1 MALEGEEISGK
12 WAQRGVYF
20 LVMGIGAFFAYFNE
34 LRGWVRAPEYPRLS
48 DFLFDRLDPYIQ
60 PYLPG
65 IVLVLGGLFLL
76 ASIYSFYRFANAN
89 PSGGSA
95 A

>member
-1 MALEGEEISGK
+1 MASDMQEIADK
-12 WAQRGVYF
+12 WARRGVYF

-34 LRGWVRAPEYPRLS
+34 LHNWVQAPDYPRLS
-48 DFLFDRLDPYIQ
+48 DFLFDRLDPYIG

-65 IVLVLGGLFLL
+65 IVLVLGALFLV
-76 ASIYSFYRFANAN
+76 ASGVSFYRFFKADSA
-89 PSGGSA
+89 GGSA